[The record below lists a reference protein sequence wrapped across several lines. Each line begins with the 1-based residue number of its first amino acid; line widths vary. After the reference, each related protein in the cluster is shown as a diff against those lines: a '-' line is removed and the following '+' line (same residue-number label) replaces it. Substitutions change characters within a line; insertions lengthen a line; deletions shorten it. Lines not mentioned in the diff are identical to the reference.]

1 MTAWIELEGIMPSK
15 INQTKK
21 YKCHMISLTR
31 YMWNLKNSINEQ
43 TKQKQ
48 IFVTQTDGC
57 WREGGLGGLGEKGKG
72 IKKYKLVVIK

>member
-1 MTAWIELEGIMPSK
+1 
-15 INQTKK
+15 
-21 YKCHMISLTR
+21 MISLTR

-48 IFVTQTDGC
+48 IFDTQTDGC
-57 WREGGLGGLGEKGKG
+57 RREGGLGGLGEKGKG